1 MWKKEININLAL
13 VNILPNIGRFVLM
26 LRIVFSKP
34 EKWNIFRSRLFGEI
48 EQIGINSIFIVALM
62 STFMGGVIAL
72 QTASNMTSPWLPDY
86 TIGYITQSSTILE
99 FSPTIISLILAGKVG
114 SNVASEIGTMR
125 VTEQI
130 DALEIMGVN
139 SLSFLVLPKVI
150 AAMMFFPILVTFSMI
165 LSMMGGW
172 MAVTLSGLA
181 TTDIYVFGIRSF
193 FEMKFVWY
201 ALTKTVVF
209 GFLIVSIASFYG
221 YYTKGG
227 SLEVGRSS
235 TQAVVISSI
244 AILIAN
250 FLLTQ
255 MILLS

>member
-1 MWKKEININLAL
+1 MKVLN
-13 VNILPNIGRFVLM
+13 NIGKYILM
-26 LRIVFSKP
+26 MWVVFSRP
-34 EKWNIFRSRLFGEI
+34 EKAGIFRRRVFTEI
-48 EQIGINSIFIVALM
+48 ETIGINSIPIVALM
-62 STFMGGVIAL
+62 STFMGAVIAL
-72 QTASNMTSPWLPDY
+72 QTASNIDSPLLPAY
-86 TIGYITQSSTILE
+86 TVGYITQSSTILE

-139 SLSFLVLPKVI
+139 SLGYLVLPKVI
-150 AAMMFFPILVTFSMI
+150 AAVFFFPVLVIFSMF
-165 LSMMGGW
+165 LSMIGGW
-172 MAVTLSGLA
+172 LALLLSGLLS
-181 TTDIYVFGIRSF
+181 TETYILGIRSF
-193 FEMKFVWY
+193 FDVYNIYY

-227 SLEVGRSS
+227 SLDVGRSS
-235 TQAVVISSI
+235 TQAVVNSSI

-250 FLLTQ
+250 FILTQ
-255 MILLS
+255 LMLL

>member
-1 MWKKEININLAL
+1 MKVIS
-13 VNILPNIGRFVLM
+13 NIGKYLLM
-26 LRIVFSKP
+26 MRVVFSRP
-34 EKWNIFRSRLFGEI
+34 EKFKLFRKRVFNEI
-48 EQIGINSIFIVALM
+48 EVIGINSIPIVALM
-62 STFMGGVIAL
+62 STFMGAVIAL
-72 QTASNMTSPWLPDY
+72 QTASNISSPLLPDY
-86 TIGYITQSSTILE
+86 TVGFITQSSTILE

-139 SLSFLVLPKVI
+139 SLTYLVLPKVV
-150 AAMMFFPILVTFSMI
+150 AAIFFFPILVIFSMG
-165 LSMMGGW
+165 LSLIGGW
-172 MAVTLSGLA
+172 LSLTLTGLL
-181 TTDIYVFGIRSF
+181 TTETYVLGIRYF
-193 FEMKFVWY
+193 FEVSNVVY

-227 SLEVGRSS
+227 SLDVGRSS
-235 TQAVVISSI
+235 TQAVVSSSI

-250 FLLTQ
+250 FILTQ
-255 MILLS
+255 LMLL

>member
-1 MWKKEININLAL
+1 MKVIS
-13 VNILPNIGRFVLM
+13 NIGKYIMMMWV
-26 LRIVFSKP
+26 VFSKP
-34 EKWNIFRSRLFGEI
+34 EKIKIFRKRVFNEV
-48 EQIGINSIFIVALM
+48 ETIGINSIPIVALM
-62 STFMGGVIAL
+62 STFMGAVIAL
-72 QTASNMTSPWLPDY
+72 QTASNMESPLLPDY

-130 DALEIMGVN
+130 DALQIMGVN
-139 SLSFLVLPKVI
+139 SLAFLVQPKVV
-150 AAMMFFPILVTFSMI
+150 AAVIFFPVLVIFSMA
-165 LSMMGGW
+165 LSLIGGW
-172 MAVTLSGLA
+172 LALMTSGLA
-181 TTDIYVFGIRSF
+181 TTEIYVLGIRSF
-193 FEMKFVWY
+193 FVPYNIFY

-227 SLEVGRSS
+227 ALDVGRSS
-235 TQAVVISSI
+235 TQAVVSASI

-255 MILLS
+255 MMLL

>member
-1 MWKKEININLAL
+1 MK
-13 VNILPNIGRFVLM
+13 ILSNAGKYFIM
-26 LRIVFSKP
+26 LGVVFKRP
-34 EKWNIFRSRLFGEI
+34 EKWSVFRTRMFDEVQL
-48 EQIGINSIFIVALM
+48 IGINSIFIVALM

-72 QTASNMTSPWLPDY
+72 QTASNMTSPWLPAY
-86 TIGYITQSSTILE
+86 TVGYITQSSTILE

-114 SNVASEIGTMR
+114 SNIASEIGTMR

-139 SLSFLVLPKVI
+139 SLNFLVLPKI
-150 AAMMFFPILVTFSMI
+150 CAAIFFFPVLIVFSMA
-165 LSMMGGW
+165 LSMLGGW
-172 MAVTLSGLA
+172 LALMASGLI
-181 TTDIYVFGIRSF
+181 TTDTYVLGIRSF
-193 FEMKFVWY
+193 FEIKHVWY

-227 SLEVGRSS
+227 SLDVGRSS
-235 TQAVVISSI
+235 TQAVVSSSI

-250 FLLTQ
+250 FFLTQ